1 METSAHVWDKR
12 VPIANSEL
20 HHLHSAATGR
30 DFEIKVRLPENY
42 YSSAA
47 RYPVL
52 YMVDGDFMFAMA
64 TDIVQYLIYGGNVP
78 DLIVVSPAYGSKN
91 PPRLGGTNMR
101 DVDLMPFPRE
111 DNGNKPGG
119 PAFLTFLERE
129 LIPFAEQ
136 TFRIDPTNRT
146 FFGGGAVGGFIVLA
160 ALFRNPRLFSAYI
173 SGQGF
178 VEDVLELEESY
189 SRKHRALPARLLLM
203 DDNESFAPLVA
214 RLNSRNYDRLTLAY
228 ERMTMPV
235 AFAEPPEVVTKAL
248 LWAFAQSEQA
258 VG

>member
-42 YSSAA
+42 YSSDE

-52 YMVDGDFMFAMA
+52 YMPDGDFMFAMT
-64 TDIVQYLIYGGNVP
+64 TDIVQYLIYGANIP
-78 DLIVVSPAYGSKN
+78 DLIVVSPAYGSKSR
-91 PPRLGGTNMR
+91 PDQGGTNMR

-111 DNGNKPGG
+111 DNDYKPGG
-119 PAFLTFLERE
+119 PAFLTFLEHE

-136 TFRIDPTNRT
+136 TFRIDPANRT

-160 ALFRNPRLFSAYI
+160 SLFRNPRLFNTYI
-173 SGQGF
+173 AAQGF
-178 VEDVLELEESY
+178 VEDVLELEEEY
-189 SRKHRALPARLLLM
+189 ARKHRALPARLLLM
-203 DDNESFAPLVA
+203 DANEHFAPLVA

-228 ERMTMPV
+228 ERITVPV
-235 AFAEPPEVVTKAL
+235 VFAEPPEAVTKAL
-248 LWAFAQSEQA
+248 LWAFAQSERA